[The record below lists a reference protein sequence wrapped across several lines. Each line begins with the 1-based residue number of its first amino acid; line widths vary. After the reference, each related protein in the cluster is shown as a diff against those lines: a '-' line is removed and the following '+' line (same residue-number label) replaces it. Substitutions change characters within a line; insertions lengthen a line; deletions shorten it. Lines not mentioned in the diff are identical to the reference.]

1 MTSRR
6 PSSVWPKELSQISGV
21 ARLGPW
27 PYRPAIQFWRRAVS
41 DRRPEPSLDDLL
53 NDPIL
58 HALLARDGLKVEE
71 VRQFLDEMKQRLRL
85 AHRNAA

>member
-1 MTSRR
+1 M
-6 PSSVWPKELSQISGV
+6 
-21 ARLGPW
+21 
-27 PYRPAIQFWRRAVS
+27 S

-71 VRQFLDEMKQRLRL
+71 VRQFLDEMKQRLRP